1 MSTTTTTAFEDA
13 LRQIDR
19 GESLE
24 TAVEALL
31 AHLTPEEKLWLL
43 DGDQEFWPA
52 IAEMSQAYNARPI
65 DTEDDIQLLQRHI
78 VDDLIISTLQ
88 ESGVYRTKRY
98 HAVCGQAGRKS
109 NGMLFSNAYIKNAG
123 RHFLLHPGKR
133 ASR

>member
-13 LRQIDR
+13 VRQIQR

-31 AHLTPEEKLWLL
+31 AQLTPEEKLWLL

-65 DTEDDIQLLQRHI
+65 IMGAVERLGIPGLRFSDGPRG
-78 VDDLIISTLQ
+78 VVMGASTAFPFAL
-88 ESGVYRTKRY
+88 
-98 HAVCGQAGRKS
+98 
-109 NGMLFSNAYIKNAG
+109 
-123 RHFLLHPGKR
+123 
-133 ASR
+133 